1 MKTFAEFGLEPK
13 VLQAI
18 TELGFEESTPIQS
31 KAIPIALTGTDLIG
45 QAQTGTGKT
54 AAFGIPLINKI
65 PVTEERIVA
74 LIMTP
79 TRELAIQVSEEIG
92 KLTRYKGL
100 RSLPIYG
107 GQEIGRQIR
116 ALKKKPQIIIG
127 TPGRLLDHINRKTIR
142 LDDVQTVV
150 LDEADEMLDMGFME
164 DITSILKLVP
174 ANRHT
179 MLFSATM
186 PATFRN

>member
-18 TELGFEESTPIQS
+18 TELGFEESTPIQA
-31 KAIPIALTGTDLIG
+31 KAIPIALARTDLIG

-79 TRELAIQVSEEIG
+79 TRELAIQVAEEIG
-92 KLTRYKGL
+92 KLTRFKGI
-100 RSLPIYG
+100 RSLADLWRTRNWTSNPRIEEETANYHRYTWTFARSY
-107 GQEIGRQIR
+107 Q
-116 ALKKKPQIIIG
+116 PQNNP
-127 TPGRLLDHINRKTIR
+127 TWMMFKRLYWMKRMKCWIWASWRISNP
-142 LDDVQTVV
+142 
-150 LDEADEMLDMGFME
+150 
-164 DITSILKLVP
+164 S
-174 ANRHT
+174 
-179 MLFSATM
+179 
-186 PATFRN
+186 